1 MHPIY
6 PADSG
11 LSQSLANYR
20 EQVKAQEEQIL
31 NQSKTIENLKLDI
44 DQLQKERDALQT
56 SLDVEKRTSQGRID
70 QILHLN
76 EEVITTLDEKTKLQE
91 RIAFLEQ
98 ELKKL
103 EEGMDD
109 PHNYYKVE
117 MQRVS
122 LLSWNN
128 SPGY

>member
-1 MHPIY
+1 MK
-6 PADSG
+6 
-11 LSQSLANYR
+11 
-20 EQVKAQEEQIL
+20 VQEEQIL
-31 NQSKTIENLKLDI
+31 DQSKTIESLKLDVE
-44 DQLQKERDALQT
+44 QLQKERDALQT

-103 EEGMDD
+103 EEGMND
-109 PHNYYKVE
+109 PNNYYKVE

-122 LLSWNN
+122 LLSLHN
-128 SPGY
+128 SLGDRG

>member
-1 MHPIY
+1 M
-6 PADSG
+6 
-11 LSQSLANYR
+11 
-20 EQVKAQEEQIL
+20 
-31 NQSKTIENLKLDI
+31 KLDVE
-44 DQLQKERDALQT
+44 QLQKERDALQT

-109 PHNYYKVE
+109 PNNYYKVE

-122 LLSWNN
+122 LLSLNN
-128 SPGY
+128 LLGDRG